1 MNKDI
6 DDTVEIEL
14 ESETTEQEVDTP
26 EPESPEPED
35 RVEKP
40 ETDEIEQY
48 SASVQKRIANLT
60 KKYREEERQREEA
73 ARFAQQV
80 YEENQQ
86 LKQRMQQLDSGYLT
100 EYGQRVET
108 QIAVARQKY
117 KEAYEAGD
125 TDSMIAAQETLATA
139 MADKQRYDAA
149 KSKVETSRQS
159 YAQQQLEAA
168 RQQYAAQQAA
178 QQQQPQQP
186 APDPKA
192 QDWAAKNEWF
202 GQDETMTYAVFG
214 IHRRMVEEEGFDPSS
229 DEYYNEVDRRMRK
242 EFPHKFRSQ
251 NSGKAQVAPA
261 ASSASRNPKQ
271 GRKAVKL
278 TPSQIAMAKRL
289 NVPLE
294 EYAKFVKE

>member
-1 MNKDI
+1 MNTEI
-6 DDTVEIEL
+6 DEGVEIEL
-14 ESETTEQEVDTP
+14 ETAETEVEAGASET
-26 EPESPEPED
+26 ED
-35 RVEKP
+35 KVEKP
-40 ETDEIEQY
+40 ESDELEQY

-86 LKQRMQQLDSGYLT
+86 LKNRMQQLDSGYLT

-108 QIAVARQKY
+108 QIAAAKRQY

-125 TDSMIAAQETLATA
+125 TDAMIAAQEILATA
-139 MADKQRYDAA
+139 TADKQRYDAA
-149 KSKVETSRQS
+149 RSKVETSRQS

-168 RQQYAAQQAA
+168 RQQHAQQLAAQQMAA
-178 QQQQPQQP
+178 QQEPQ
-186 APDPKA
+186 PDPKA
-192 QDWAAKNEWF
+192 QDWATKNEWF

-214 IHRRMVEEEGFDPSS
+214 IHRRLVEEEGFDPSS
-229 DEYYNEVDRRMRK
+229 DEYYSEVDRRMRK

>member
-1 MNKDI
+1 MNTETDES
-6 DDTVEIEL
+6 VEIEL
-14 ESETTEQEVDTP
+14 ETAETEVEAEASET
-26 EPESPEPED
+26 ED

-40 ETDEIEQY
+40 ESDELEQY

-60 KKYREEERQREEA
+60 KRYREEERQREEA

-80 YEENQQ
+80 YQENQQ

-108 QIAVARQKY
+108 QIAAAKRQY

-125 TDSMIAAQETLATA
+125 TDAMIAAQEILATA
-139 MADKQRYDAA
+139 TADKQRYDAA
-149 KSKVETSRQS
+149 RSKVETSRQS
-159 YAQQQLEAA
+159 YAQQQLELA
-168 RQQYAAQQAA
+168 RQQHAQQLAA
-178 QQQQPQQP
+178 QQQPPPQQP
-186 APDPKA
+186 QPDPKA
-192 QDWAAKNEWF
+192 QEWAAKNEWF

-214 IHRRMVEEEGFDPSS
+214 IHRRLVEEEGFDPSS
-229 DEYYNEVDRRMRK
+229 DEYYSEVDRRMRR
-242 EFPHKFRSQ
+242 EFPHKFRGQ

>member
-1 MNKDI
+1 MNTETDES
-6 DDTVEIEL
+6 VEIEL
-14 ESETTEQEVDTP
+14 ETAETEVEAEAPETEDK
-26 EPESPEPED
+26 
-35 RVEKP
+35 VEKP
-40 ETDEIEQY
+40 ESDELEQY

-60 KKYREEERQREEA
+60 KRYREEERQREEA

-80 YEENQQ
+80 YQENQQ

-108 QIAVARQKY
+108 QIAAAKRQY

-125 TDSMIAAQETLATA
+125 TDAMIAAQEILATA
-139 MADKQRYDAA
+139 TADKQRYDAA
-149 KSKVETSRQS
+149 RSKVETSRQS
-159 YAQQQLEAA
+159 YAQQQLELA
-168 RQQYAAQQAA
+168 RQQHAQQLAA
-178 QQQQPQQP
+178 QQQPRQQQPQ
-186 APDPKA
+186 PDPKA

-214 IHRRMVEEEGFDPSS
+214 IHRRLVEEEGFDPSS
-229 DEYYNEVDRRMRK
+229 DEYYSEVDRRMRR
-242 EFPHKFRSQ
+242 EFPHKFRGQ

>member
-1 MNKDI
+1 MNTETDEG
-6 DDTVEIEL
+6 VEIE
-14 ESETTEQEVDTP
+14 VDA
-26 EPESPEPED
+26 
-35 RVEKP
+35 P
-40 ETDEIEQY
+40 ETEVEVESSGAEERVQKAEPDELEQY
-48 SASVQKRIANLT
+48 SASVQKRISNLT

-80 YEENQQ
+80 YQENQQ

-108 QIAVARQKY
+108 QIAAAKRQY

-125 TDSMIAAQETLATA
+125 TDAMIAAQEILATA
-139 MADKQRYDAA
+139 TADKQRYDAA
-149 KSKVETSRQS
+149 RAKVETSRQT
-159 YAQQQLEAA
+159 YAQQQIQLA
-168 RQQYAAQQAA
+168 RQQHAQQQHA
-178 QQQQPQQP
+178 QQQQPR
-186 APDPKA
+186 PDPKA
-192 QDWAAKNEWF
+192 QDWASKNEWF

-214 IHRRMVEEEGFDPSS
+214 IHRRLVEEEGFDPSS
-229 DEYYNEVDRRMRK
+229 DEYYTEVDRRMRK

-294 EYAKFVKE
+294 EYAKFVKD

>member
-1 MNKDI
+1 MNTETDES
-6 DDTVEIEL
+6 VEIEL
-14 ESETTEQEVDTP
+14 ETAETEVEAEAPETEDK
-26 EPESPEPED
+26 
-35 RVEKP
+35 VEKP
-40 ETDEIEQY
+40 ESDELEQY

-60 KKYREEERQREEA
+60 KRYREEERQREEA

-80 YEENQQ
+80 YQENQQ

-108 QIAVARQKY
+108 QIAAAKRQY

-125 TDSMIAAQETLATA
+125 TDAMIAAQEILATA
-139 MADKQRYDAA
+139 TADKQRYDAA
-149 KSKVETSRQS
+149 RSKVETSRQS
-159 YAQQQLEAA
+159 YAQQQLELA
-168 RQQYAAQQAA
+168 RQQHAQQLAA
-178 QQQQPQQP
+178 QQQPRQQQPQ
-186 APDPKA
+186 PDPKA

-214 IHRRMVEEEGFDPSS
+214 IHRRLVEEEGFDPSS
-229 DEYYNEVDRRMRK
+229 DEYYSEVDRRMRK
-242 EFPHKFRSQ
+242 EFPHKFRGQ

>member
-1 MNKDI
+1 MNTEI
-6 DDTVEIEL
+6 DEGVEIEL
-14 ESETTEQEVDTP
+14 ETAETEVEAGASET
-26 EPESPEPED
+26 ED
-35 RVEKP
+35 KVEKP
-40 ETDEIEQY
+40 ESDELEQY

-86 LKQRMQQLDSGYLT
+86 LKNRMQQLDSGYLT

-108 QIAVARQKY
+108 QIAAAKRQY

-125 TDSMIAAQETLATA
+125 TDAMIAAQEILATA
-139 MADKQRYDAA
+139 TADKQRYDAA
-149 KSKVETSRQS
+149 RAKVETSRTS
-159 YAQQQLEAA
+159 YAQQQLELA
-168 RQQYAAQQAA
+168 RQQHAQQLAA
-178 QQQQPQQP
+178 QQQQSQPQPQ
-186 APDPKA
+186 PDPKA
-192 QDWAAKNEWF
+192 QDWASKNEWF

-214 IHRRMVEEEGFDPSS
+214 IHRRLVEEEGFDPNS
-229 DEYYNEVDRRMRK
+229 DEYYSEVDRRMRK

>member
-1 MNKDI
+1 MST
-6 DDTVEIEL
+6 DTDEGVEIEL
-14 ESETTEQEVDTP
+14 EAAETEAEVEAEPTSSEPSEKA
-26 EPESPEPED
+26 
-35 RVEKP
+35 EKP
-40 ETDEIEQY
+40 ESDELEQY

-80 YEENQQ
+80 YQENQQ
-86 LKQRMQQLDSGYLT
+86 LKQRMQALDSGYLT

-108 QIAVARQKY
+108 QIAAAKRQY

-125 TDSMIAAQETLATA
+125 TDAMIAAQEVLATA
-139 MADKQRYDAA
+139 TADKQRYEAA
-149 KSKVETSRQS
+149 RSKVDTSRQS
-159 YAQQQLEAA
+159 YAQQQLEIA
-168 RQQYAAQQAA
+168 RQQHAQQIAA
-178 QQQQPQQP
+178 QQQPQQQP
-186 APDPKA
+186 QPDPKA
-192 QDWAAKNEWF
+192 QDWASKNEWF

-214 IHRRMVEEEGFDPSS
+214 IHRRLVEEEGFDPSS
-229 DEYYNEVDRRMRK
+229 DEYYTEVDRRMRK

>member
-1 MNKDI
+1 MNTETDES
-6 DDTVEIEL
+6 VEIEL
-14 ESETTEQEVDTP
+14 ETAETEVGAEAPETEDK
-26 EPESPEPED
+26 
-35 RVEKP
+35 VEKP
-40 ETDEIEQY
+40 ESDELEQY

-60 KKYREEERQREEA
+60 KRYREEERQREEA

-80 YEENQQ
+80 YQENQQ

-108 QIAVARQKY
+108 QIAAAKRQY

-125 TDSMIAAQETLATA
+125 TDAMIAAQEILATA
-139 MADKQRYDAA
+139 TADKQRYDAA
-149 KSKVETSRQS
+149 RSKVETSRQS
-159 YAQQQLEAA
+159 YAQQQLELA
-168 RQQYAAQQAA
+168 RQQHAQQLAA
-178 QQQQPQQP
+178 QQQPRQQQPQ
-186 APDPKA
+186 PDPKA

-214 IHRRMVEEEGFDPSS
+214 IHRRLVEEEGFDPSS
-229 DEYYNEVDRRMRK
+229 DEYYSEVDRRMRK
-242 EFPHKFRSQ
+242 EFPHKFRGQ

>member
-1 MNKDI
+1 MNTETDES
-6 DDTVEIEL
+6 VEIEL
-14 ESETTEQEVDTP
+14 ETAETEVGAEAPETEDK
-26 EPESPEPED
+26 
-35 RVEKP
+35 VEKP
-40 ETDEIEQY
+40 ESDELEQY

-60 KKYREEERQREEA
+60 KRYREEERQREEA

-80 YEENQQ
+80 YQENQQ

-108 QIAVARQKY
+108 QIAAAKRQY

-125 TDSMIAAQETLATA
+125 TDAMIAAQEILATA
-139 MADKQRYDAA
+139 TADKQRYDAA
-149 KSKVETSRQS
+149 RSKVETSRQS
-159 YAQQQLEAA
+159 YAQQQLELA
-168 RQQYAAQQAA
+168 RQQHAQQLAA
-178 QQQQPQQP
+178 QQQPRQQQPQ
-186 APDPKA
+186 PDPKA
-192 QDWAAKNEWF
+192 QEWAAKNEWF

-214 IHRRMVEEEGFDPSS
+214 IHRRLVEEEGFDPSS
-229 DEYYNEVDRRMRK
+229 DEYYSEVDRRMRK
-242 EFPHKFRSQ
+242 EFPHKFRGQ

>member
-1 MNKDI
+1 MNTEI
-6 DDTVEIEL
+6 DEGVEIEL
-14 ESETTEQEVDTP
+14 DTAETEVEAGASET
-26 EPESPEPED
+26 ED
-35 RVEKP
+35 KVEKP
-40 ETDEIEQY
+40 ESDELEQY

-86 LKQRMQQLDSGYLT
+86 LKNRMQQLDSGYLT

-108 QIAVARQKY
+108 QIAAAKRQY

-125 TDSMIAAQETLATA
+125 TDAMIAAQEILATA
-139 MADKQRYDAA
+139 TADKQRYDAA
-149 KSKVETSRQS
+149 RAKVETSRTS
-159 YAQQQLEAA
+159 YARQQLEAA
-168 RQQYAAQQAA
+168 RQQHAQQLAAQQMAA
-178 QQQQPQQP
+178 QQGPQ
-186 APDPKA
+186 PDPKA
-192 QDWAAKNEWF
+192 QDWATKNEWF

-214 IHRRMVEEEGFDPSS
+214 IHRRLVEEEGFDPNS
-229 DEYYNEVDRRMRK
+229 DEYYSEVDRRMRK

>member
-1 MNKDI
+1 MNTEI
-6 DDTVEIEL
+6 DEGVEIEL
-14 ESETTEQEVDTP
+14 ETAETEVEAGASET
-26 EPESPEPED
+26 ED
-35 RVEKP
+35 KVEKP
-40 ETDEIEQY
+40 ESDELEQY

-86 LKQRMQQLDSGYLT
+86 LKNRMQQLDSGYLT

-108 QIAVARQKY
+108 QIAAAKRQY

-125 TDSMIAAQETLATA
+125 TDAMIAAQEILATA
-139 MADKQRYDAA
+139 TADKQRYDAA
-149 KSKVETSRQS
+149 RSKVETSRQS
-159 YAQQQLEAA
+159 YAQQQLELA
-168 RQQYAAQQAA
+168 RQQHAQQLAAQQMAA
-178 QQQQPQQP
+178 QQEPQ
-186 APDPKA
+186 PDPKA
-192 QDWAAKNEWF
+192 QDWATKNEWF

-214 IHRRMVEEEGFDPSS
+214 IHRRLVEEEGFDPSS
-229 DEYYNEVDRRMRK
+229 DEYYSEVDRRMRK

>member
-1 MNKDI
+1 MNT
-6 DDTVEIEL
+6 DTDEGVEIEL
-14 ESETTEQEVDTP
+14 ETAETELEAAPSEAEEK
-26 EPESPEPED
+26 
-35 RVEKP
+35 VEKP
-40 ETDEIEQY
+40 ESDELEQY

-80 YEENQQ
+80 YQENQQ
-86 LKQRMQQLDSGYLT
+86 LKQRMQALDSGYLT

-108 QIAVARQKY
+108 QIAAAKRQY

-125 TDSMIAAQETLATA
+125 TDAMIAAQEVLATA
-139 MADKQRYDAA
+139 TADKQRYDAA
-149 KSKVETSRQS
+149 RSKVETSRQS
-159 YAQQQLEAA
+159 YAQQQLELA
-168 RQQYAAQQAA
+168 RQQHAQQLAA
-178 QQQQPQQP
+178 QQQPQQQP
-186 APDPKA
+186 RPDPKA
-192 QDWAAKNEWF
+192 QGWASKNEWF

-214 IHRRMVEEEGFDPSS
+214 IHRRLVEEEGFDPSS
-229 DEYYNEVDRRMRK
+229 DEYYSEVDRRMRK

-251 NSGKAQVAPA
+251 NPGKAQVAPA

>member
-1 MNKDI
+1 MNTETDEG
-6 DDTVEIEL
+6 VEIE
-14 ESETTEQEVDTP
+14 VDA
-26 EPESPEPED
+26 
-35 RVEKP
+35 P
-40 ETDEIEQY
+40 ETEVEVESSGAEERVQKAEPDELEQY
-48 SASVQKRIANLT
+48 SASVQKRISNLT

-80 YEENQQ
+80 YQENQQ

-108 QIAVARQKY
+108 QIAAAKRQY

-125 TDSMIAAQETLATA
+125 TDAMIAAQEILATA
-139 MADKQRYDAA
+139 TADKQRYDAA
-149 KSKVETSRQS
+149 RAKVETSRQT
-159 YAQQQLEAA
+159 YAQQQIQLA
-168 RQQYAAQQAA
+168 RQQHAQQQHA
-178 QQQQPQQP
+178 QQQQQQP
-186 APDPKA
+186 RPDPKA
-192 QDWAAKNEWF
+192 QDWASKNEWF

-214 IHRRMVEEEGFDPSS
+214 IHRRLVEEEGFDPSS
-229 DEYYNEVDRRMRK
+229 DEYYTEVDRRMRK

-294 EYAKFVKE
+294 EYAKFVKD

>member
-1 MNKDI
+1 MNTETDEG
-6 DDTVEIEL
+6 VEIEL
-14 ESETTEQEVDTP
+14 ETAETEVAAEAPETEDK
-26 EPESPEPED
+26 
-35 RVEKP
+35 VEKP
-40 ETDEIEQY
+40 ESDELEQY

-60 KKYREEERQREEA
+60 KRYREEERQREEA

-80 YEENQQ
+80 YQENQQ

-108 QIAVARQKY
+108 QIAAAKRQY

-125 TDSMIAAQETLATA
+125 TDAMIAAQEILATA
-139 MADKQRYDAA
+139 TADKQRYDAA
-149 KSKVETSRQS
+149 RSKVETSRQS
-159 YAQQQLEAA
+159 YAQQQLELA
-168 RQQYAAQQAA
+168 RQQHAQQLAS
-178 QQQQPQQP
+178 QQPRQQQPQ
-186 APDPKA
+186 PDTKA

-214 IHRRMVEEEGFDPSS
+214 IHRRLVEEEGFDPSS
-229 DEYYNEVDRRMRK
+229 DEYYSEVDRRMRK